1 MQQVEQAISMQNT
14 QSRVNPW
21 NVAVVGLSLL
31 VVIPVVSILAM
42 SFFPKENI
50 WPHLISTVL
59 PRYVIN
65 SLLLMLGV
73 SVGVLL
79 IGVATAWF
87 VTMYEFPAKKL
98 FEWLLI
104 VPIAMPAYVI
114 AYAYTDL
121 LEFSG
126 PVQGFL
132 RDLFGW
138 VSARDY
144 WFFDIRTL
152 PGAIFVMSLVLYPYV
167 YVTARAGFLE
177 LSPSMLESSRVLGRG
192 QVYTFFKI
200 ALPLARPSIVLGLTL
215 ALMETLND
223 FGTVDYFAVQTFTTG
238 IFDVWLNMNNL
249 GGAAQISTVAL
260 TFVMLLVWLE
270 RISRRQQRYF
280 QQGQRFRH
288 LPIIKLRGRQKWLA
302 VFLCLLPVV
311 FGFFV
316 PSSLLLYYSVLYF
329 AESWT
334 AEFRVLFFNSISL
347 SLIAALVAT
356 LFAVIL
362 TYSRWMSLH
371 WFNRFAV
378 RLTSMGY
385 ALPGVILALGV
396 LIPLASLDRW
406 LDGLSEKF
414 FGYDLGLLFSGTVF
428 AILLAYVI
436 RFLAV
441 AFGSVES
448 SMTKVTPTMDMAAR
462 SLGYTARETLVKFH
476 LPLLRG
482 GIVAAL
488 LLVFVDCMKELP
500 ATLVLRPFNFDTLAT
515 HVYQYASDELLEQAS
530 LSALVIVLSGLI
542 PIIILNRSLTQSRH
556 LARISH
562 QADKTDEKK

>member
-1 MQQVEQAISMQNT
+1 MQTVEQPIAMKNTESMLT
-14 QSRVNPW
+14 TW
-21 NVAVVGLSLL
+21 NVMLVLL
-31 VVIPVVSILAM
+31 TLMVVIPVVSILGL
-42 SFFPKENI
+42 SLFPKENI
-50 WPHLISTVL
+50 WPHLLSTVL
-59 PRYVIN
+59 PRYVMN

-73 SVGVLL
+73 SIGVLL

-87 VTMYEFPAKKL
+87 VTLYDFPAKKL

-132 RDLFGW
+132 RDMFGW
-138 VSARDY
+138 VSAKDY
-144 WFFDIRTL
+144 WFVDIRTL
-152 PGAIFVMSLVLYPYV
+152 PGAVFVMSLVLYPYV
-167 YVTARAGFLE
+167 YITARAGFLE
-177 LSPSMLESSRVLGRG
+177 LSPSMLESSRVLGRS
-192 QVYTFFKI
+192 QTYTFFKV

-249 GGAAQISTVAL
+249 GGAAQISTIAL

-280 QQGQRFRH
+280 QQGHHRFEH
-288 LPIIKLRGRQKWLA
+288 LPITRLSGTKKWL
-302 VFLCLLPVV
+302 VVLLCLMPVV
-311 FGFFV
+311 FGFLV

-334 AEFRVLFFNSISL
+334 AEFRALFFNSISL
-347 SLIAALVAT
+347 SLIAAFVAT
-356 LFAVIL
+356 LFAIIL
-362 TYSRWMSLH
+362 TYSRWMSLG

-406 LDGLSEKF
+406 LDSLSEKY

-462 SLGYTARETLVKFH
+462 TLGYTASETLIKFH

-515 HVYQYASDELLEQAS
+515 YVYQYASDEQLERCA
-530 LSALVIVLSGLI
+530 LGALVIVLSGLI

-556 LARISH
+556 LA
-562 QADKTDEKK
+562 AK

>member
-1 MQQVEQAISMQNT
+1 MKNTESMLT
-14 QSRVNPW
+14 TW
-21 NVAVVGLSLL
+21 NVMLVLL
-31 VVIPVVSILAM
+31 TLMVVIPVVSILGL
-42 SFFPKENI
+42 SLFPKENI
-50 WPHLISTVL
+50 WPHLLSTVL
-59 PRYVIN
+59 PRYVMN

-73 SVGVLL
+73 SIGVLL

-87 VTMYEFPAKKL
+87 VTLYDFPAKKL

-132 RDLFGW
+132 RDMFGW
-138 VSARDY
+138 VSAKDY
-144 WFFDIRTL
+144 WFVDIRTL
-152 PGAIFVMSLVLYPYV
+152 PGAVFVMSLVLYPYV
-167 YVTARAGFLE
+167 YITARAGFLE
-177 LSPSMLESSRVLGRG
+177 LSPSMLESSRVLGRS
-192 QVYTFFKI
+192 QTYTFFKV

-249 GGAAQISTVAL
+249 GGAAQISTIAL

-280 QQGQRFRH
+280 QQGHHRFEH
-288 LPIIKLRGRQKWLA
+288 LPITRLSGTKKWL
-302 VFLCLLPVV
+302 VVLLCLMPVV
-311 FGFFV
+311 FGFLV

-334 AEFRVLFFNSISL
+334 AEFRALFFNSISL
-347 SLIAALVAT
+347 SLIAAFVAT
-356 LFAVIL
+356 LFAIIL
-362 TYSRWMSLH
+362 TYSRWMSLG

-406 LDGLSEKF
+406 LDSLSEKY

-462 SLGYTARETLVKFH
+462 TLGYTASETLIKFH

-515 HVYQYASDELLEQAS
+515 YVYQYASDEQLERCA
-530 LSALVIVLSGLI
+530 LGALVIVLSGLI

-556 LARISH
+556 LA
-562 QADKTDEKK
+562 AK

>member
-1 MQQVEQAISMQNT
+1 MRQIEQPIAMQNT
-14 QSRVNPW
+14 QSMINSW
-21 NVAVVGLSLL
+21 NLAMVVLSLL
-31 VVIPVVSILAM
+31 VVIPVISILAM

-50 WPHLISTVL
+50 WPHLIDTVL
-59 PRYVIN
+59 PRYIIN

-73 SVGVLL
+73 SIGVLL
-79 IGVATAWF
+79 IGVSTAWF
-87 VTMYEFPAKKL
+87 VTLYNFPAKKL

-126 PVQGFL
+126 PVQQFL
-132 RDLFGW
+132 RELFGW

-144 WFFDIRTL
+144 WFPNIRTL
-152 PGAIFVMSLVLYPYV
+152 SGAIFVMSLVLYPYV
-167 YVTARAGFLE
+167 YITARAGFLE
-177 LSPSMLESSRVLGRG
+177 LSPSMLESSRVLGRS
-192 QVYTFFKI
+192 QVYTFFKV

-238 IFDVWLNMNNL
+238 VFDIWLNMGNL

-270 RISRRQQRYF
+270 RISRRQQRYI
-280 QQGQRFRH
+280 QQGHHRFER
-288 LPIIKLRGRQKWLA
+288 LPIIQLYGKKKWL
-302 VFLCLLPVV
+302 VTLLCLLPVI
-311 FGFFV
+311 FGFLV
-316 PSSLLLYYSVLYF
+316 PASLLFYYSVVYF
-329 AESWT
+329 SESWT
-334 AEFRVLFFNSISL
+334 AQFRALFINSISL
-347 SLIAALVAT
+347 ALIAALIAT
-356 LFAVIL
+356 FFAVIL

-371 WFNRFAV
+371 WFNRFVV

-385 ALPGVILALGV
+385 ALPGAILALGV

-406 LDGLSEKF
+406 LDRLSEQLF
-414 FGYDLGLLFSGTVF
+414 DYNLGLLFSGTVF

-448 SMTKVTPTMDMAAR
+448 SMTKITPTMDMAAR
-462 SLGYTARETLVKFH
+462 SLGYSARETLVKFH
-476 LPLLRG
+476 LPLLKS
-482 GIVAAL
+482 GIIAAL

-500 ATLVLRPFNFDTLAT
+500 ATLILRPFNFDTLAT
-515 HVYQYASDELLEQAS
+515 HVYQYASDEQLEHSA
-530 LSALVIVLSGLI
+530 LGALVIVLSGLI
-542 PIIILNRSLTQSRH
+542 PIIFLNRFLTQSRH
-556 LARISH
+556 LPS
-562 QADKTDEKK
+562 K

>member
-1 MQQVEQAISMQNT
+1 MQQLEQPIAMQNT
-14 QSRVNPW
+14 ESMLTPW
-21 NVAVVGLSLL
+21 NVLL
-31 VVIPVVSILAM
+31 VLLTLMVVIPVVAILGM
-42 SFFPKENI
+42 SLFPKENI
-50 WPHLISTVL
+50 WPHLVSTVL

-65 SLLLMLGV
+65 SFLLMLGV
-73 SVGVLL
+73 SIGVLL

-132 RDLFGW
+132 RDIFGW

-144 WFFDIRTL
+144 WFPDIRTL

-177 LSPSMLESSRVLGRG
+177 LSPSMLESSRVLGRS
-192 QVYTFFKI
+192 QAYTFFKV

-249 GGAAQISTVAL
+249 GGAAQISAVAL

-280 QQGQRFRH
+280 QQGQRFEH
-288 LPIIKLRGRQKWLA
+288 LPIIKLRGRQKWL
-302 VFLCLLPVV
+302 VVTCCLLPVV

-316 PSSLLLYYSVLYF
+316 PSSLLLYYSAVYF

-334 AEFRVLFFNSISL
+334 VEFRVLFFNSISL
-347 SLIAALVAT
+347 SLIAAMVAT

-362 TYSRWMSLH
+362 TYSRWLSLH

-406 LDGLSEKF
+406 LDSLSEKY

-482 GIVAAL
+482 GIAAAL

-500 ATLVLRPFNFDTLAT
+500 ATLILRPFNFDTLAT
-515 HVYQYASDELLEQAS
+515 YVYQYASDEQLERAS

-556 LARISH
+556 LA
-562 QADKTDEKK
+562 AK

>member
-1 MQQVEQAISMQNT
+1 MQQIEQPMPIHNSQSM
-14 QSRVNPW
+14 VNPW
-21 NVAVVGLSLL
+21 NVAVVVLSLL
-31 VVIPVVSILAM
+31 VIIPVLSILGM

-50 WPHLISTVL
+50 WPHLIDTVL
-59 PRYVIN
+59 PRYLIN

-73 SVGVLL
+73 SFGVLFVGVS
-79 IGVATAWF
+79 TAWF
-87 VTMYEFPAKKL
+87 VTLYNFPGKKL

-126 PVQGFL
+126 PVQIFL

-138 VSARDY
+138 ISAKDY
-144 WFFDIRTL
+144 WFPNIRTL

-167 YVTARAGFLE
+167 YITARAGFLE
-177 LSPSMLESSRVLGRG
+177 LSPSMLESSRVLGRS
-192 QVYTFFKI
+192 QAYTFFKV

-238 IFDVWLNMNNL
+238 VFDVWLNMGNL

-280 QQGQRFRH
+280 QQGHHRFER
-288 LPIIKLRGRQKWLA
+288 LPIIQLYGGKKWLVTLMCA
-302 VFLCLLPVV
+302 LPVI
-311 FGFFV
+311 FGFII
-316 PSSLLLYYSVLYF
+316 PSSLLVYYSVLYF
-329 AESWT
+329 SESWT
-334 AEFRVLFFNSISL
+334 AEFRILFFNSISL
-347 SLIAALVAT
+347 ALVAALIAT

-385 ALPGVILALGV
+385 ALPGAILALGV

-406 LDGLSEKF
+406 LDGLTEHF
-414 FGYDLGLLFSGTVF
+414 FDYNLGLLFSGTVF

-448 SMTKVTPTMDMAAR
+448 SMTKITPTMDMAAR
-462 SLGYTARETLVKFH
+462 SLGYTATETLIKFH
-476 LPLLRG
+476 LPLLKN
-482 GIVAAL
+482 GIIAAL

-500 ATLVLRPFNFDTLAT
+500 ATLILRPFNFDTLAT
-515 HVYQYASDELLEQAS
+515 YVYQYASDEQLERCA
-530 LSALVIVLSGLI
+530 LGALVIVLSGLI
-542 PIIILNRSLTQSRH
+542 PIIFLNRSLTQSRH
-556 LARISH
+556 LPT
-562 QADKTDEKK
+562 K